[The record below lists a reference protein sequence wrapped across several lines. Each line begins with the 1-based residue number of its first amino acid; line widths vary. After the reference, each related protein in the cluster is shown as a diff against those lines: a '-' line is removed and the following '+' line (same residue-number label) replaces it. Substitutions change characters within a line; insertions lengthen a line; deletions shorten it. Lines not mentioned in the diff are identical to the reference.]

1 MRRPDSP
8 AGLEPVDAGQL
19 NIHQHE
25 VWVQAACGHDGIFTR
40 LGLTHDY
47 EALRRVD
54 HLPRRGAKG
63 LLVVTDQDV
72 HGHTSVRSLVGSPP
86 PAKGACTMSISGASP
101 ILGAMPIRV
110 VLADDSFIV
119 REGIRELLQS
129 VDELEVVAAV
139 GDLDSLHAAIERE
152 RPEVVLTDIR
162 MPPTNTDEG
171 IRLAESLRTSAPSI
185 GVVVLSQY
193 ADAEYALALL
203 EKGAAGRGY
212 LLKERVSDLDQL
224 VNAIRE
230 VARGGSVID
239 AKVVEN
245 LISARSRSKKTAISD
260 LTPREREVLAS
271 VAEGKNNGAI
281 AASLHL
287 TEGAV
292 EKHISSIFSKL
303 GLGEEA
309 TIHRRVK
316 AALIYLAEAREP
328 ERR

>member
-1 MRRPDSP
+1 
-8 AGLEPVDAGQL
+8 
-19 NIHQHE
+19 
-25 VWVQAACGHDGIFTR
+25 
-40 LGLTHDY
+40 
-47 EALRRVD
+47 
-54 HLPRRGAKG
+54 
-63 LLVVTDQDV
+63 
-72 HGHTSVRSLVGSPP
+72 
-86 PAKGACTMSISGASP
+86 MSIGGASP

-129 VDELEVVAAV
+129 VDELDVVAVA
-139 GDLDSLHAAIERE
+139 GDLVSLQEAIDRQ
-152 RPEVVLTDIR
+152 RPDVVLTDIR
-162 MPPTNTDEG
+162 MPPSNTDEG
-171 IRLAESLRTSAPSI
+171 IRLAAALRTSAPSI

-245 LISARSRSKKTAISD
+245 LITARTRNKRNALSE
-260 LTPREREVLAS
+260 LTPREAEVLAA
-271 VAEGKNNGAI
+271 VAEGKNNAAI
-281 AASLHL
+281 ATSLHL

-303 GLGEEA
+303 GLSEEQS
-309 TIHRRVK
+309 IHRRVK

>member
-1 MRRPDSP
+1 
-8 AGLEPVDAGQL
+8 
-19 NIHQHE
+19 
-25 VWVQAACGHDGIFTR
+25 
-40 LGLTHDY
+40 
-47 EALRRVD
+47 
-54 HLPRRGAKG
+54 
-63 LLVVTDQDV
+63 
-72 HGHTSVRSLVGSPP
+72 
-86 PAKGACTMSISGASP
+86 MSISGASP
-101 ILGAMPIRV
+101 ILGAMPIKV

-119 REGIRELLQS
+119 REGMRELLQS
-129 VDELEVVAAV
+129 VDELNVVAAV
-139 GDLDSLHAAIERE
+139 GDLVSLQEAIDRE
-152 RPEVVLTDIR
+152 RPDVVLTDIR

-171 IRLAESLRTSAPSI
+171 IRLAAALRTSAPSI

-245 LISARSRSKKTAISD
+245 LIAARARNKRTALSE
-260 LTPREREVLAS
+260 LTPRESEVLAA
-271 VAEGKNNGAI
+271 VAEGKNNAAI
-281 AASLHL
+281 AAGLHL

-303 GLGEEA
+303 GLSEEEA
-309 TIHRRVK
+309 IHRRVK

-328 ERR
+328 EKR

>member
-1 MRRPDSP
+1 
-8 AGLEPVDAGQL
+8 
-19 NIHQHE
+19 
-25 VWVQAACGHDGIFTR
+25 
-40 LGLTHDY
+40 
-47 EALRRVD
+47 
-54 HLPRRGAKG
+54 
-63 LLVVTDQDV
+63 
-72 HGHTSVRSLVGSPP
+72 
-86 PAKGACTMSISGASP
+86 
-101 ILGAMPIRV
+101 MPIKV

-119 REGIRELLQS
+119 REGMRELLQS
-129 VDELEVVAAV
+129 VDELNVVAAV
-139 GDLDSLHAAIERE
+139 GDLVSLQEAIDRE
-152 RPEVVLTDIR
+152 RPDVVLTDIR

-171 IRLAESLRTSAPSI
+171 IRLAAALRTSAPSI

-245 LISARSRSKKTAISD
+245 LIAARARNKRTALSE
-260 LTPREREVLAS
+260 LTPRESEVLAA
-271 VAEGKNNGAI
+271 VAEGKNNAAI
-281 AASLHL
+281 AAGLHL

-303 GLGEEA
+303 GLSEEEA
-309 TIHRRVK
+309 IHRRVK

-328 ERR
+328 EKR